1 MSDNNFVHDDR
12 KPIALRLAK
21 FVVFIGALASG
32 LNLLAILASYYML
45 FDMPFE
51 LAMYRRFG
59 VTYDSYELISVAAFA
74 IFSFILYAVNVYEDE
89 ARQ

>member
-21 FVVFIGALASG
+21 FIVFIGALASG
-32 LNLLAILASYYML
+32 LNLFMILASYYMP
-45 FDMPFE
+45 FDMPVE

-59 VTYDSYELISVAAFA
+59 ITYDTYELISVAAFA
-74 IFSFILYAVNVYEDE
+74 LFSFILYAVNVYEDE